1 MTTKEKVLE
10 HLPRWSEEQAERALL
25 AAESGADIETYTRQP
40 QFEPDG
46 WADLKKVNEDSRNA
60 VLKRL
65 DEEERAAGLQ
75 PCHKPNPNHPKAPYM

>member
-1 MTTKEKVLE
+1 MTAKEKILQ

-25 AAESGADIETYTRQP
+25 AAEGSRDVESYRRTP

-46 WADLKKVNEDSRNA
+46 WADLKKVNEAARNT

-65 DEEERAAGLQ
+65 DAEEREAGLQ
-75 PCHKPNPNHPKAPYM
+75 PW